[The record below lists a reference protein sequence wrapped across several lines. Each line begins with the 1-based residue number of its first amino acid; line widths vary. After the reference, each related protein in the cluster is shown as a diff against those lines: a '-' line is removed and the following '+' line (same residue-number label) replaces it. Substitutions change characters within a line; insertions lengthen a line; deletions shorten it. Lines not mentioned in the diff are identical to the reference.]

1 MLSSAEIQYLLD
13 SAKFSVLWL
22 TTRNKAIIAL
32 MLDSGI
38 RQNEVCTLVKKGLDF
53 DRGALQVTGK
63 GCKDR
68 LVPLGY
74 IFKILITI
82 TERELLVSTI

>member
-1 MLSSAEIQYLLD
+1 MD

-63 GCKDR
+63 VSKDR

-82 TERELLVSTI
+82 AEREILVSTI

>member
-1 MLSSAEIQYLLD
+1 MHIS
-13 SAKFSVLWL
+13 
-22 TTRNKAIIAL
+22 
-32 MLDSGI
+32 
-38 RQNEVCTLVKKGLDF
+38 KKGLDF

-74 IFKILITI
+74 ISKILITI
-82 TERELLVSTI
+82 AEREILVSTI

>member
-1 MLSSAEIQYLLD
+1 
-13 SAKFSVLWL
+13 
-22 TTRNKAIIAL
+22 

-63 GCKDR
+63 VSKDR

-74 IFKILITI
+74 ISKM
-82 TERELLVSTI
+82 LLEDYLSQFLH